1 MNDEQY
7 MQRCLQLAKNGM
19 GRVAPNPMVGS
30 VIVHQDQIIGEG
42 YHRRYGFAHAEV
54 NAIESVRHPE
64 LLSKSTLYVNLEP
77 CSHFGHTPPCAALI
91 IEKKIPRVVISNIDP
106 NPKVA
111 GRGIKMMREAG
122 IEVVTGVLEQEG
134 EWLNRR
140 FFVYQRYR
148 RPYVLLKWA
157 QSADGFIDRLRAA
170 NCQTSPVQ
178 LSSDFT
184 KLLVHKT
191 RTEETAIMVG
201 TTTAVKDNPKL
212 TAHQWVGK
220 HPLRIVVD
228 RKLRIP
234 TDYHLFDHSVPT
246 IVYTEQPKEN
256 EHHLTFVTISFA
268 DNVIRQIMSD
278 LFKRHVLSV
287 VIEGGE
293 QFLYSF
299 IRSGMW
305 DEARVEIA
313 PIWLGEGVKAPVL
326 QGDVISK
333 EMIDGLQ
340 ILTMVPKQ
348 TGPIPF
354 ETD

>member
-1 MNDEQY
+1 MNDEHY

-30 VIVHQDQIIGEG
+30 VIVYQDQIIGEG

-54 NAIESVRHPE
+54 NAIESVRRPE
-64 LLSKSTLYVNLEP
+64 LLSQSTLYVNLEP
-77 CSHFGHTPPCAALI
+77 CSHYGHTPPCAALI

-122 IEVVTGVLEQEG
+122 IEVITGVLEQEG

-148 RPYVLLKWA
+148 RPYVMLKWA
-157 QSADGFIDRLRAA
+157 QSADGYIDQLRAA
-170 NCQTSPVQ
+170 NCQTPPVQ

-184 KLLVHKT
+184 KLLVHKN
-191 RTEETAIMVG
+191 RTEENAIMVG

-212 TAHQWVGK
+212 TAHHWVGK

-234 TDYHLFDHSVPT
+234 SDYHLFDHSVPT
-246 IVYTEQPKEN
+246 IVYTEQTKEN

-268 DNVIRQIMSD
+268 ENVIHQIMSD

-293 QFLYSF
+293 QFLNSF
-299 IRSGMW
+299 IRSGIW

-313 PIWLGEGVKAPVL
+313 PIWLGKGVKAPML
-326 QGDVISK
+326 PGDVMSK
-333 EMIDGLQ
+333 EIIDGMQ
-340 ILTMVPKQ
+340 ILTLIPKQ
-348 TGPIPF
+348 QSYIAL
-354 ETD
+354 ETE